1 MDFQRNPNIARCL
14 SLGAKDRIRTPE
26 TDTVVERVG
35 GDGRFDLFNG
45 RRNDF
50 GQGFPV
56 NSAKASGREDNT
68 FSHHN
73 ITDCTCET
81 YPVGGF

>member
-50 GQGFPV
+50 GQGFQLGQGIWQ
-56 NSAKASGREDNT
+56 GR
-68 FSHHN
+68 
-73 ITDCTCET
+73 
-81 YPVGGF
+81 